1 MTLYTHSAAPLG
13 RILLTSN
20 GEALTSLHLVHTE
33 PEPDWQHDPAWFT
46 PVIEQ
51 LDAYFTGTLTAF
63 DLPLAPEGTPFQQR
77 VWAALRELPYG
88 TTTSYG
94 ALAHTL
100 GDAKLTR
107 AVGTANGRNPIGI
120 IIPCHRVIGADGSLT
135 GYAGGLDNKQF
146 LLDLEAKH
154 AGVPSPIQPSL
165 F

>member
-1 MTLYTHSAAPLG
+1 MMLYTHYTAPLG

-20 GEALTSLHLVHTE
+20 GEALTSLHLLNTE
-33 PEPDWQHDPAWFT
+33 PQPDWQHDLSWFT
-46 PVIEQ
+46 TVFEQ
-51 LDAYFTGTLTAF
+51 LDAYFSGSLTTF

-77 VWAALRELPYG
+77 VWAALLNLPYG

-94 ALAHTL
+94 ALAQSL
-100 GDAKLTR
+100 GDVKLTR

-135 GYAGGLDNKQF
+135 GYAGGLDNKRF
-146 LLDLEAKH
+146 LLSLEARH